1 MSLQSNILASF
12 SSQIYVSLVGILM
25 VPMYVRYMG
34 AEAYGLVG
42 FFAMLQAWFSLLDIG
57 MTPTIARES
66 ARHRGGAADALSYRR
81 LLRVLEVVFL
91 MIALVGGAAMLAGST
106 YIARDW
112 LQASVL
118 PPEQVLTA
126 VQLMAIII
134 AMRWMAGLYRGA
146 ISGSERLVWLAG
158 FNVAVA
164 TLRFGGVLPLLMFVG
179 TSPTLFFSYQL
190 GVAVLEL
197 AVLLVY
203 TYRLLPTIEPGE
215 RPPWNWAPLRPLMRF
230 SLTIAFTSSVWVVIT
245 QTDKLVLSRIL
256 PLAEYGHFTL
266 AVLVASGVLIL
277 SGPIGSAIMPRLARL
292 EAEGRHAQMIEVY
305 RHATQLVVI
314 VAGVASITVALSA
327 EALLWAWTGDA
338 ELARKAAPI
347 LVLYAAGNGILAV
360 AAFPYYLQF
369 AKGDLRL
376 HLVGNAVF
384 VAVLLPLVVWATM
397 AFGAVGAGFV
407 WLGVNMLSFV
417 AWLPLVHRKFEPGL
431 NLRWYAND
439 IAVIVAAISLTGY
452 LAHRFVPPS
461 GSRLDQFA
469 DIAFAG
475 LAALLAAGVA
485 SSVTRNKIR
494 AAWATWAGK
503 ASHRA

>member
-1 MSLQSNILASF
+1 MSLQRIILASF

-25 VPMYVRYMG
+25 VPMYVKYMG

-57 MTPTIARES
+57 MTPTISRES
-66 ARHRGGAADALSYRR
+66 ARYRGGASDALSYRR
-81 LLRVLEVVFL
+81 LVQALEVVFL
-91 MIALVGGAAMLAGST
+91 VVAIVGGTAMLAGSS

-112 LQASVL
+112 LHALVL

-126 VQLMAIII
+126 VQLMAFII

-158 FNVAVA
+158 FNAAIA
-164 TLRFGGVLPLLMFVG
+164 TIRFGGVLPLLMFVG
-179 TSPTLFFSYQL
+179 TTPILFFGYQL
-190 GVAVLEL
+190 AVAVVEL
-197 AVLLVY
+197 VVLFVY
-203 TYRLLPTIEPGE
+203 THRLLPPIDAGT
-215 RPPWNWAPLRPLMRF
+215 RVRWNWAPLRPLLRF
-230 SLTIAFTSSVWVVIT
+230 SLTIAFTSSVWVIAT
-245 QTDKLVLSRIL
+245 QTDKLVLSRLL
-256 PLAEYGHFTL
+256 PLADYGHFTL
-266 AVLVASGVLIL
+266 AVLVASGVLLL

-292 EAEGRHAQMIEVY
+292 EAEGRHAQLIEVY
-305 RHATQLVVI
+305 RHATQLVVM
-314 VAGVASITVALSA
+314 VAGVASITIAFSA

-338 ELARKAAPI
+338 GLARRAAPT

-376 HLVGNAVF
+376 HLIGNAIF
-384 VAVLLPLVVWATM
+384 VAMLIPLVVWATI

-431 NLRWYAND
+431 NLRWYTND
-439 IAVIVAAISLTGY
+439 IALIVAAISLAGCV
-452 LAHRFVPPS
+452 AHQLVPPS

-469 DIAFAG
+469 DICFAA
-475 LAALLAAGVA
+475 LASLLAAGVA
-485 SSVTRNKIR
+485 SSAIRSRVR
-494 AAWATWAGK
+494 AAWAAK
-503 ASHRA
+503 AWRRA